1 MKRASLI
8 GVLGVLSYLVL
19 VPASSSLAAA
29 TGAHAPGTA
38 TYTGTAGHATRL
50 TQAATVSALP
60 AVISAF
66 HNSGPQALTPFRS
79 PAGSSPATANT
90 AAPAMSANATASG
103 SASAAASG
111 TVSAAGNSGAS

>member
-1 MKRASLI
+1 MKRASFI
-8 GVLGVLSYLVL
+8 GVLGVLSYLTL

-29 TGAHAPGTA
+29 SGAHVSGTA
-38 TYTGTAGHATRL
+38 IYTGTAGHATRL

-79 PAGSSPATANT
+79 PAGPSPATANT

-103 SASAAASG
+103 AAGAASS
-111 TVSAAGNSGAS
+111 TVSGDGNSGAS